1 MPWRVQVTEIRA
13 EAREFY
19 CSYGCRL
26 AGKPPGPLSDPPGDT
41 APLHRHARAHFVADN
56 AGVSRNRIM
65 VTLSR
70 A

>member
-1 MPWRVQVTEIRA
+1 MPWRVQVTKNQSGSPRILLQL
-13 EAREFY
+13 
-19 CSYGCRL
+19 RL
-26 AGKPPGPLSDPPGDT
+26 SAAGKPPGPLSDPPGDT